1 MTNWLKMFYKF
12 VNYDIIKLNKT
23 FSLLNNKRNSINKG
37 DDDMVSILTSVTMI
51 SISTYFMMA
60 ILFLVTEKWGSL
72 KNGVVISS
80 FVCWALG
87 GLAFLYTSSYAS
99 LHGLMGIS
107 AIVEAVL
114 SVTAL
119 LLLGKVYFIGSKN
132 RQTSY

>member
-1 MTNWLKMFYKF
+1 
-12 VNYDIIKLNKT
+12 
-23 FSLLNNKRNSINKG
+23 
-37 DDDMVSILTSVTMI
+37 MVSILTSVTMI